1 MNSGDPDVVSR
12 AIDELVE
19 PDARIRTPA
28 PMEASGA
35 KLLKE
40 VFGGLHRAFPDLRV
54 TAEDVIAE
62 GDRVVVRN
70 SVTGTHQGEYM
81 GVPPTGRSV
90 TYDEIFIARFS
101 DGRIAETW
109 GVVDVLSQMR
119 QLGAI
124 PDDGGTRSM
133 APQAILTGQDVG
145 EAEGALT
152 ALLSQ
157 VLADTET
164 GITRTQYIAMRVVAL
179 RGPFPSPAALHD
191 LLAGQPQLGLD
202 RSQVAELLH
211 GLEARGLVTGS
222 DPDGPGPTTVT
233 PRGAELNATLAGAVA
248 GLTQRLYAGLDSD
261 ELATA
266 HRVLVEVS
274 ERANRLRRAR

>member
-1 MNSGDPDVVSR
+1 
-12 AIDELVE
+12 
-19 PDARIRTPA
+19 
-28 PMEASGA
+28 MEASGA

-62 GDRVVVRN
+62 GDKVVVRN